1 MDALLALLIALVAF
15 AVLIFLISRSVKL
28 IMLMGVAFVVVI
40 VLRQLGVVSW

>member
-1 MDALLALLIALVAF
+1 MDALFALLIALVAF